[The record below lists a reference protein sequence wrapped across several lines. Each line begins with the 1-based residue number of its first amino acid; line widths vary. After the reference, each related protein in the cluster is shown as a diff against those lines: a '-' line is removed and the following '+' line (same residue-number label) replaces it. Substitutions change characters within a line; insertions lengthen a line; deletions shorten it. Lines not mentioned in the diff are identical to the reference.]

1 MYGTTGR
8 SRRTIGPL
16 PRTWLGADDSLVYR
30 TGGAGGISLQLT
42 ELNGFG
48 VPGAVAGVAIGVAG
62 GRLLSLVMRDS
73 T

>member
-1 MYGTTGR
+1 V
-8 SRRTIGPL
+8 PV
-16 PRTWLGADDSLVYR
+16 AV
-30 TGGAGGISLQLT
+30 AV
-42 ELNGFG
+42 G